1 MMDRRNILK
10 ASAAAGAVSL
20 LPAGPSGRAAAQPSR
35 PFTFVSWGGALQETE
50 KKAFIEPFFAKKGMK
65 FAEASPTTY
74 AKIKAQV
81 EAKAVEWDLVTVGGQ
96 WMYQAK
102 DQNLAEPMDYSVIK
116 NDALDKAWKA
126 EFGVYS
132 STGAT
137 IVAYNTKSFPAG
149 KEPKSWADF
158 WNVKDFPGPRSLYS
172 RMHYN
177 YEAALRAAGVPRD
190 QIYPFTDDKI
200 RTMFQKLEE
209 IKPHVSVWWTTGA
222 QAPQLLSTGEV
233 AMAMAWNGRILDAQK
248 AASPVA
254 MTLKDAIAWG
264 NAFIVP
270 KGTPYKALAMEVINY
285 AISEEAQDR
294 LIPIGTY
301 GPTLEKSAAKATPEQ
316 ALQMVT
322 HPTNVKD
329 AVIFNDEQSAA
340 YLTKYEADW
349 QKFQLK
355 K

>member
-1 MMDRRNILK
+1 MINRRSVLK
-10 ASAAAGAVSL
+10 TGAALGATSL
-20 LPAGPSGRAAAQPSR
+20 LPAALAGPAHSQAAR

-50 KKAFIEPFFAKKGMK
+50 KKAFIEPFFAKKGLK
-65 FAEASPTTY
+65 FTEASPTTY

-102 DQNLAEPMDYSVIK
+102 DQNLAEPMDYAIIK
-116 NDALDKAWKA
+116 NDDLAKAWKA

-137 IVAYNTKSFPAG
+137 VVAYNTKTFPKG

-190 QIYPFTDDKI
+190 QIYPVTEDKV

-209 IKPHVSVWWTTGA
+209 LKPHVSVWWTTGA

-233 AMAMAWNGRILDAQK
+233 VLAMAWNGRILDAQK
-248 AASPVA
+248 GSAPLD
-254 MTLKDAIAWG
+254 MTLNDAIAWG
-264 NAFIVP
+264 NAFIIP
-270 KGTPYKALAMEVINY
+270 KGSPHKQLAMEAINY
-285 AISEEAQDR
+285 AIQEEAQDR

-301 GPTLEKSAAKATPEQ
+301 GPVLEKSAAKATPEQ
-316 ALQMVT
+316 ALKMVT
-322 HPTNVKD
+322 HPANVKN